1 MIEIDGSLGEGGG
14 QVLRTSV
21 GLSLATGQPVRVT
34 RIRAGRAKPGLMRQH
49 RTAVLAAAEIG
60 GGSVDGAELGSQE
73 LVFRP
78 GTPRAGRYR
87 FSIGSAGSTGLVLQT
102 VLPALIVAG
111 GESELEFEGGTH
123 NPLAPPFEFL
133 ERCFVPALRALGLE
147 LSLQLERHGFV
158 AAGGGRLR
166 ARLRVSD
173 QLRPAEF
180 LQRGAL
186 VRRRATILL
195 AQLPAAVAD
204 SEWSRVKSRLRWDDS
219 ELELREVESAGPGNA
234 LLLSV
239 EHEHASELTSSFG
252 ERSVRSMT
260 VADRAV
266 DALREYLDS
275 DAPVGEHLAD
285 QLLIP
290 LALAGGGA
298 FRTLPL
304 SPHALTNLEV
314 VKRFL
319 PVEFHVVDDGPRS
332 VRVEVRVR
340 Q

>member
-21 GLSLATGQPVRVT
+21 GLALATGQAVRIS

-60 GGSVDGAELGSQE
+60 GGSVEGAELGSQE

-78 GTPRAGRYR
+78 GTPRAGRHR
-87 FSIGSAGSTGLVLQT
+87 FAIGSAGSTALVLQT
-102 VLPALIVAG
+102 VLPALVVAG
-111 GESELEFEGGTH
+111 GESELELEGGTH

-133 ERCFVPALRALGLE
+133 ERCFVPALRAVGIE
-147 LSLQLERHGFV
+147 LDLQLERHGFV
-158 AAGGGRLR
+158 AAGGGLLR
-166 ARLRVSD
+166 ARLRVPGE
-173 QLRPAEF
+173 LRRVEW
-180 LQRGAL
+180 LQRGAF

-195 AQLPAAVAD
+195 SQLSTAIAE
-204 SEWSRVKSRLRWDDS
+204 SEWRRVKSRLNWDDAD
-219 ELELREVESAGPGNA
+219 LELREVESAGPGNA
-234 LLLSV
+234 LLLAV
-239 EHEHASELTSSFG
+239 EHEHASELASSFG
-252 ERSVRSMT
+252 ERSVRSIT

-266 DALREYLDS
+266 DALRDYLES

-290 LALAGGGA
+290 LALAGGGT

-304 SPHALTNLEV
+304 SQHSRTQIDV
-314 VKRFL
+314 VRRFL
-319 PVEFHVVDDGPRS
+319 PVDFDVTDNGPRS
-332 VRVEVRVR
+332 VRVVVRAR
-340 Q
+340 P